1 MKRGHKIC
9 LIISA
14 MLIAVGGILF
24 TGAMSALD
32 WEFAALTT
40 STYERHEYTVAEAFC
55 DVRIVT
61 DTADVRILPAADG
74 VARVELY
81 EEASAKHRVSVE
93 DGVLLVEVDDPREW
107 YQHIGIGF
115 DTPRVCVYLPE
126 EALGTLTAETDTG
139 DIWLTHVAATEVS
152 IRVSTGDVRLE
163 HTTATDASIRVST
176 GDVVLAETSCESL
189 LTAGS
194 TGDLSF
200 TDVTVEGHLAIERST
215 GDVRLSRCDAA
226 TVEIATGTGDV
237 TLSQCDADTIEIVTD
252 TGDVTGTLLTEKT
265 FSAHSGTGDVEVPKN
280 TVGGVCRITTDTGD
294 IQIEIVP

>member
-40 STYERHEYTVAEAFC
+40 STYERHDYTVAEAFC
-55 DVRIVT
+55 DVRVVT

-93 DGVLLVEVDDPREW
+93 DGILLVEVDDHREW

-139 DIWLTHVAATEVS
+139 DVWLTHVAATE
-152 IRVSTGDVRLE
+152 I
-163 HTTATDASIRVST
+163 SIRVST
-176 GDVVLAETSCESL
+176 GDVVLADSSCESL

-200 TDVTVEGHLAIERST
+200 TDVTVGGHLAIERST

-237 TLSQCDADTIEIVTD
+237 TLNRCDADAIYIETD

-265 FSAHSGTGDVEVPKN
+265 FRIETDTGRYDVPYG
-280 TVGGVCRITTDTGD
+280 TVGGLCAIETDTGD
-294 IQIEIVP
+294 IKIEIVP